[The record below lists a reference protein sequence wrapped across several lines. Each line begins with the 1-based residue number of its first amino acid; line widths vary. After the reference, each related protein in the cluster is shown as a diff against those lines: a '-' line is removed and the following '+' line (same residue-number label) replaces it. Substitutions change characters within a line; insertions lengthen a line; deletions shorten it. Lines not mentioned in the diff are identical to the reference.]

1 MKQICLMMLLN
12 SRLLSKRENHL
23 WVWWFMVLLK
33 QDLIHGI
40 NLFISLIFL
49 TFFELVVMQQRE
61 KDKERWSKMYYNIT
75 DDQKAERNA
84 KKRAKGTVT
93 FSDLVAGVATNEGY
107 RNSWSIIIFSLTY
120 KDLFIKFVYL
130 YKCLC
135 V

>member
-1 MKQICLMMLLN
+1 
-12 SRLLSKRENHL
+12 
-23 WVWWFMVLLK
+23 MVL
-33 QDLIHGI
+33 IY
-40 NLFISLIFL
+40 LFISLIFL

-107 RNSWSIIIFSLTY
+107 RNS
-120 KDLFIKFVYL
+120 
-130 YKCLC
+130 
-135 V
+135 